1 MLLIF
6 FALAFLIINNPENN
20 RYDATFFGG
29 GGGGVFANF
38 VYFVLRVGKKPTYHE
53 KVVETLARN
62 TNIYKLRGTTYSDQI
77 SRSNLAILLI
87 KI

>member
-1 MLLIF
+1 M
-6 FALAFLIINNPENN
+6 
-20 RYDATFFGG
+20 
-29 GGGGVFANF
+29 FANF
-38 VYFVLRVGKKPTYHE
+38 VYFCTTRGKKPTFYE